1 MQLAI
6 KELLKIWDLRQYK
19 TSLQKATME
28 AFGKIHDL
36 NINEMIEFL
45 QSVIS
50 NLPTN
55 QSDTFD
61 IQSCYPGFLAWNEF
75 WKQSY
80 SRENVDGKL
89 EALANVHKYY
99 ENWIKKSQ
107 PEENMPFQEL
117 WEVVMI
123 RVGSEAM
130 CETVGSIMVQHGAK
144 NRILQPENF
153 NTEMVLRFNLGPL
166 HHSDGLIAE
175 ILAFDATKIYVRKG
189 NRLDKITS
197 QDVNKVPPLPPLK
210 NLMRK
215 SLVSLKNFG
224 IPAPNNVKLYDVKI
238 VLFNVK
244 IPCIIINTWTITLIA

>member
-28 AFGKIHDL
+28 AFGKIHDS
-36 NINEMIEFL
+36 NINEMIELL

-55 QSDTFD
+55 QSDSFD

-197 QDVNKVPPLPPLK
+197 QDVNKSSAIATFE
-210 NLMRK
+210 K
-215 SLVSLKNFG
+215 SDKKKSRFPEEFWNSSSK
-224 IPAPNNVKLYDVKI
+224 
-238 VLFNVK
+238 
-244 IPCIIINTWTITLIA
+244 